1 MIAMFFHNVKKTLY
15 YWLHYVLFPLPD
27 IKKETYET
35 GKNYMKIYFG
45 WLRQDDIYTAEQ
57 LMKIFEDEHYWLDE
71 AIELLEKLTSG
82 VKIWQH

>member
-1 MIAMFFHNVKKTLY
+1 
-15 YWLHYVLFPLPD
+15 
-27 IKKETYET
+27 
-35 GKNYMKIYFG
+35 MKIYFG